1 MPKLLVQSAQQRREF
16 FEKQAKL
23 LEKLAREGQAPYG
36 LYIGCSDARIS
47 PFQLLGAN
55 PGDLFI
61 LRNVANIIPPYQQRE
76 LGITAVLEFAIQ
88 RLQVPHLII
97 MGHTDCG
104 GIKGLDA
111 QDEADTASALS
122 QWIEFARPAQQEV
135 DVSDPLDQL
144 ERHRAIVERNVVL
157 QLRHVQT
164 YSFIQEALAAHRL
177 ELHGWVYYLRR
188 RLVSA
193 YDSVNDKFV
202 VI

>member
-1 MPKLLVQSAQQRREF
+1 MPQLLAQSAQHRREF
-16 FEKQAKL
+16 FESQVEL
-23 LEKLAREGQAPYG
+23 LEKLAKEGQSPYG
-36 LYIGCSDARIS
+36 LYIGCSDARVS
-47 PFQLLGAN
+47 PFRLLGAN

-61 LRNVANIIPPYQQRE
+61 LRNVANIIPPYEQRE
-76 LGITAVLEFAIQ
+76 LGVTAVLEFAIQ

-97 MGHTDCG
+97 MGHSDCG

-111 QDEADTASALS
+111 QTEADSTSALS

-135 DVSDPLDQL
+135 DANEALDEL

-157 QLRHVQT
+157 QLQHVQT
-164 YSFIQEALAAHRL
+164 YPCILEALKAKRL

-193 YDSVNDKFV
+193 YNRTTDRFV
-202 VI
+202 VV

>member
-1 MPKLLVQSAQQRREF
+1 MTKLLAQSAHHRREF
-16 FEKQAKL
+16 FETQAEL
-23 LEKLAREGQAPYG
+23 LERLAKEGQSPYA
-36 LYIGCSDARIS
+36 LYIGCSDARVS
-47 PFQLLGAN
+47 PFRLLGSN

-61 LRNVANIIPPYQQRE
+61 LRNVANIVPPYAQRE
-76 LGITAVLEFAIQ
+76 LGITAVLEFAIR

-111 QDEADTASALS
+111 QVEADPTSALS
-122 QWIEFARPAQQEV
+122 QWIEFARPAQKTV
-135 DVSDPLDQL
+135 DAGPTLAEL

-157 QLRHVQT
+157 QLRHVQS
-164 YSFIQEALAAHRL
+164 YPFIAEALEAHRL

-193 YDSVNDKFV
+193 YDPALDKFV
-202 VI
+202 EE

>member
-1 MPKLLVQSAQQRREF
+1 MTRLLAQSAQIRQEF
-16 FEKQAKL
+16 FEQQAEL
-23 LEKLAREGQAPYG
+23 LDRLAREGQSPYG
-36 LYIGCSDARIS
+36 LFIGCSDARIS
-47 PFQLLGAN
+47 PFRLLGAN

-61 LRNVANIIPPYQQRE
+61 LRNVANIIPPYEQRE
-76 LGITAVLEFAIQ
+76 MGVTAVLEFAIR

-111 QDEADTASALS
+111 QSEADPTSALS

-135 DVSDPLDQL
+135 DAGEVLDEL
-144 ERHRAIVERNVVL
+144 ERHRAVVEQNVIL
-157 QLRHVQT
+157 QLQHVQT
-164 YSFIQEALAAHRL
+164 YPFVREALAANRL

-193 YDSVNDKFV
+193 YEPDQKKFV
-202 VI
+202 VV